1 MSSIDLTQQQLHY
14 LYQPSSTEVEQVDV
28 PALHVLALEG
38 TGSPGSQQHVEACA
52 VLLSLSYTIK
62 VLLEQQQ
69 AGLEYTLMPLEGLWW
84 TEDGSDWHQASD
96 ENRFWKLLMVQPER
110 VSQAMLEQAKQAV
123 QQQKSSPLLSDV
135 RFELFHEGRS
145 AQLLHIGPYADE
157 DRTVTR
163 IMTWIAE
170 HGGTQIGTHHEIY
183 LDDASRTPPERLR
196 TILRYPFS

>member
-1 MSSIDLTQQQLHY
+1 MSSIDLTQQQLRY
-14 LYQPSSTEVEQVDV
+14 LYQPSSTQVEQVEV

-38 TGSPGSQQHVEACA
+38 SGSPGSQQHVEACA
-52 VLLSLSYTIK
+52 LLLSLSSMITS
-62 VLLEQQQ
+62 LLEQQH
-69 AGLEYTLMPLEGLWW
+69 AGLEYTVMPLEGLWW
-84 TEDGSDWHQASD
+84 TEDGSDWHQASN
-96 ENRFWKLLMVQPER
+96 ENRFWKLLMVQPQG
-110 VSQAMLEQAKQAV
+110 VSEAMLEQAQEAI

-135 RFELFHEGRS
+135 RFEVFHEGRA
-145 AQLLHIGPYADE
+145 AQLLHIGPYAEE
-157 DRTVTR
+157 DRTVAR